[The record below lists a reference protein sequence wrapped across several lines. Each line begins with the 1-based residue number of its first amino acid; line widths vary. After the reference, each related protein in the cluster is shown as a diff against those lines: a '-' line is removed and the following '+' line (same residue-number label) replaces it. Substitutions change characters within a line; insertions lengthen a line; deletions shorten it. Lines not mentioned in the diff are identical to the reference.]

1 MFITKKHLP
10 RRAVLKAAGVSL
22 ALPFLDAMV
31 PAGTALAQTAAVPRL
46 RTGFFYIPHGAIMGN
61 TSHGPSLDKWTP
73 SGSGA
78 TFKLSPILASLEP
91 YKKYVSS
98 FGNLQ
103 NAATAGSVHSF
114 TPATWLSATRPDTG
128 APRAHMATTLDQV
141 IAKIIG
147 QETPLPS
154 LEVAAETTVQSAA
167 GGGGYY
173 STLSFR
179 DAESPLPMEPNPR
192 KVFLQLF
199 GEGDTP
205 QERATINTRTSS
217 LLDLILEGTKSLKG
231 NLGNGDRAA
240 LDGYLE
246 SVREVERRTQKAG
259 AKDLSALTIPEAPV
273 GEQDAFAEQVKL
285 MFDLV
290 ALAYQA
296 DLTRVA
302 SYIMAAEGTN
312 RTVQP
317 HRYSGFL
324 PSRLTPRQRSDEN
337 RKAGQDPDVAPRAV
351 CGLRQEDGGDAR
363 RSGIAARSLDLHV
376 RIEHEQQ
383 RPTRQL
389 PGAEHRGWRRQ
400 RQDEARWPAYRAA
413 GAHAD
418 RESPPDAASEG
429 RCRTRRVRRQ
439 HGHDRGGLRVMAVS
453 LNRRD
458 VLKGALGVF
467 ATWTSS
473 RVLSAQQA
481 FGGVRRLTDQMTVV
495 DGGGS
500 NVLAF
505 FTGEGFVL
513 VDGGAPKSFEKVMA
527 SLDANAKVNTLFNT
541 HHHVDQTGNNE
552 MFSAGTKIVAHKRTL
567 EWMSA
572 DHWIQADDRYE
583 KARPKVARP
592 TETFLASGSLNTGR
606 RADRLRV
613 PASGPYERR
622 YLCPLQECKRSGG
635 GRRGIAAARSRARLP
650 DRSVDRRA
658 RGCDGCPPDARE

>member
-1 MFITKKHLP
+1 MFITKKHIP

-22 ALPFLDAMV
+22 ALPLLDAMV
-31 PAGTALAQTAAVPRL
+31 PAGTALAQTAAVPKL

-78 TFKLSPILASLEP
+78 TFKLSSILASLEP
-91 YKKYVSS
+91 YKKYVTS

-128 APRAHMATTLDQV
+128 APRAHMSTTLDQV

-205 QERATINTRTSS
+205 QERATINTRTNS

-231 NLGNGDRAA
+231 SLGNGDKAV

-246 SVREVERRTQKAG
+246 SVREVERRTQKAA
-259 AKDLSALTIPEAPV
+259 AKDLSAFTIPEAPV
-273 GEQDAFAEQVKL
+273 GELDAFAEQVKL

-312 RTVQP
+312 RTYNHIGV
-317 HRYSGFL
+317 
-324 PSRLTPRQRSDEN
+324 
-337 RKAGQDPDVAPRAV
+337 PDSFHPVSHHAN
-351 CGLRQEDGGDAR
+351 
-363 RSGIAARSLDLHV
+363 DLA
-376 RIEHEQQ
+376 RIEKLAKIQTWHLEQFA
-383 RPTRQL
+383 
-389 PGAEHRGWRRQ
+389 GFVKKMAETPDGQGSLLDHSMFMYGSNMSNS
-400 RQDEARWPAYRAA
+400 
-413 GAHAD
+413 D
-418 RESPPDAASEG
+418 R
-429 RCRTRRVRRQ
+429 
-439 HGHDRGGLRVMAVS
+439 HD
-453 LNRRD
+453 NYPEPNI
-458 VLKGALGVF
+458 
-467 ATWTSS
+467 
-473 RVLSAQQA
+473 
-481 FGGVRRLTDQMTVV
+481 VV
-495 DGGGS
+495 GGGS
-500 NVLAF
+500 GKMKLGGQHLVLPERTPIANLHLTLLQKVGVERDRF
-505 FTGEGFVL
+505 GDSTG
-513 VDGGAPKSFEKVMA
+513 
-527 SLDANAKVNTLFNT
+527 T
-541 HHHVDQTGNNE
+541 
-552 MFSAGTKIVAHKRTL
+552 I
-567 EWMSA
+567 A
-572 DHWIQADDRYE
+572 D
-583 KARPKVARP
+583 
-592 TETFLASGSLNTGR
+592 F
-606 RADRLRV
+606 
-613 PASGPYERR
+613 
-622 YLCPLQECKRSGG
+622 
-635 GRRGIAAARSRARLP
+635 
-650 DRSVDRRA
+650 
-658 RGCDGCPPDARE
+658 

>member
-1 MFITKKHLP
+1 MFITKKHIH
-10 RRAVLKAAGVSL
+10 RRAVLKAAGVSF

-31 PAGTALAQTAAVPRL
+31 PAGTVLAQTAAVPKL

-205 QERATINTRTSS
+205 QERATINTRTNS

-231 NLGNGDRAA
+231 RLGNGDRAV

-246 SVREVERRTQKAG
+246 SVREVERRTQKAA
-259 AKDLSALTIPEAPV
+259 AKDLSAFTIPEAPV
-273 GEQDAFAEQVKL
+273 GELDAFAEQVKL

-312 RTVQP
+312 RTYNHIGVPDSFHPVSHHANDLTRIDKLAKIQTW
-317 HRYSGFL
+317 HLEQFAGFVKKMAE
-324 PSRLTPRQRSDEN
+324 TPDGQGSLLDHSIFMYGSNMSNSD
-337 RKAGQDPDVAPRAV
+337 R
-351 CGLRQEDGGDAR
+351 
-363 RSGIAARSLDLHV
+363 
-376 RIEHEQQ
+376 
-383 RPTRQL
+383 
-389 PGAEHRGWRRQ
+389 
-400 RQDEARWPAYRAA
+400 
-413 GAHAD
+413 
-418 RESPPDAASEG
+418 
-429 RCRTRRVRRQ
+429 
-439 HGHDRGGLRVMAVS
+439 HD
-453 LNRRD
+453 NYPEPNI
-458 VLKGALGVF
+458 
-467 ATWTSS
+467 
-473 RVLSAQQA
+473 
-481 FGGVRRLTDQMTVV
+481 VV
-495 DGGGS
+495 GGG
-500 NVLAF
+500 NGKMRLGGQHVVLPERTPIANLHLTLLQKVGVERDRF
-505 FTGEGFVL
+505 GDSTG
-513 VDGGAPKSFEKVMA
+513 
-527 SLDANAKVNTLFNT
+527 T
-541 HHHVDQTGNNE
+541 
-552 MFSAGTKIVAHKRTL
+552 I
-567 EWMSA
+567 A
-572 DHWIQADDRYE
+572 D
-583 KARPKVARP
+583 V
-592 TETFLASGSLNTGR
+592 
-606 RADRLRV
+606 
-613 PASGPYERR
+613 
-622 YLCPLQECKRSGG
+622 
-635 GRRGIAAARSRARLP
+635 
-650 DRSVDRRA
+650 
-658 RGCDGCPPDARE
+658 

>member
-1 MFITKKHLP
+1 MFIAKKHIH
-10 RRAVLKAAGVSL
+10 RRTVLKAAGVSL

-31 PAGTALAQTAAVPRL
+31 PAGTVLAQTAAVPKL

-78 TFKLSPILASLEP
+78 AFRLSPILAALEP

-141 IAKIIG
+141 IATIIG

-205 QERATINTRTSS
+205 QERATINTRTNS

-231 NLGNGDRAA
+231 NLGNGDRAV

-246 SVREVERRTQKAG
+246 SVREVERRTQKAA
-259 AKDLSALTIPEAPV
+259 AKDLSAFTIPEAPV
-273 GEQDAFAEQVKL
+273 GELDSFAEQVTL

-312 RTVQP
+312 RTYNHIGIPDSFHPVS
-317 HRYSGFL
+317 HHAND
-324 PSRLTPRQRSDEN
+324 LT
-337 RKAGQDPDVAPRAV
+337 
-351 CGLRQEDGGDAR
+351 
-363 RSGIAARSLDLHV
+363 
-376 RIEHEQQ
+376 RIEKLAKIQTWHLEQFA
-383 RPTRQL
+383 
-389 PGAEHRGWRRQ
+389 GFVKKMAEMPDGQGSLLDHSIFMYGSNMSNS
-400 RQDEARWPAYRAA
+400 
-413 GAHAD
+413 D
-418 RESPPDAASEG
+418 R
-429 RCRTRRVRRQ
+429 
-439 HGHDRGGLRVMAVS
+439 HD
-453 LNRRD
+453 NYPEPNI
-458 VLKGALGVF
+458 
-467 ATWTSS
+467 
-473 RVLSAQQA
+473 
-481 FGGVRRLTDQMTVV
+481 VV
-495 DGGGS
+495 GGG
-500 NVLAF
+500 NGKMRLGGQHLVLPERTPIANLHLTLLQKVGVERDTF
-505 FTGEGFVL
+505 GDSTG
-513 VDGGAPKSFEKVMA
+513 
-527 SLDANAKVNTLFNT
+527 T
-541 HHHVDQTGNNE
+541 
-552 MFSAGTKIVAHKRTL
+552 I
-567 EWMSA
+567 A
-572 DHWIQADDRYE
+572 DI
-583 KARPKVARP
+583 
-592 TETFLASGSLNTGR
+592 
-606 RADRLRV
+606 
-613 PASGPYERR
+613 
-622 YLCPLQECKRSGG
+622 
-635 GRRGIAAARSRARLP
+635 
-650 DRSVDRRA
+650 
-658 RGCDGCPPDARE
+658 

>member
-1 MFITKKHLP
+1 MFITKKHIP

-31 PAGTALAQTAAVPRL
+31 PARTALAQTAAASRL

-61 TSHGPSLDKWTP
+61 TSHGPSLDRWTP

-78 TFKLSPILASLEP
+78 TFTLSPILASLEP

-103 NAATAGSVHSF
+103 NAATTGSVHSF

-205 QERATINTRTSS
+205 QERATINTRTNS
-217 LLDLILEGTKSLKG
+217 LLDLILDGTKSLKG
-231 NLGNGDRAA
+231 NLGNGDRAV

-246 SVREVERRTQKAG
+246 SVREVERRTQKAA
-259 AKDLSALTIPEAPV
+259 AKDLSAFTIPEAPV
-273 GEQDAFAEQVKL
+273 GELDSFAEQVKL

-312 RTVQP
+312 RTYNHIGVP
-317 HRYSGFL
+317 DSFHPVSHHAND
-324 PSRLTPRQRSDEN
+324 LT
-337 RKAGQDPDVAPRAV
+337 
-351 CGLRQEDGGDAR
+351 
-363 RSGIAARSLDLHV
+363 
-376 RIEHEQQ
+376 RIEKLAKIQTWHLEQFA
-383 RPTRQL
+383 
-389 PGAEHRGWRRQ
+389 GFVKKMAETPDGQGSLLDHSIFMYGSNMSNS
-400 RQDEARWPAYRAA
+400 
-413 GAHAD
+413 D
-418 RESPPDAASEG
+418 R
-429 RCRTRRVRRQ
+429 
-439 HGHDRGGLRVMAVS
+439 HD
-453 LNRRD
+453 NYPEPNI
-458 VLKGALGVF
+458 
-467 ATWTSS
+467 
-473 RVLSAQQA
+473 
-481 FGGVRRLTDQMTVV
+481 VV
-495 DGGGS
+495 GGG
-500 NVLAF
+500 NGTMRLGGQHIVLPERTPIANLHLTLLQKVGVERDRF
-505 FTGEGFVL
+505 GDSTG
-513 VDGGAPKSFEKVMA
+513 
-527 SLDANAKVNTLFNT
+527 T
-541 HHHVDQTGNNE
+541 
-552 MFSAGTKIVAHKRTL
+552 I
-567 EWMSA
+567 A
-572 DHWIQADDRYE
+572 D
-583 KARPKVARP
+583 
-592 TETFLASGSLNTGR
+592 L
-606 RADRLRV
+606 
-613 PASGPYERR
+613 
-622 YLCPLQECKRSGG
+622 
-635 GRRGIAAARSRARLP
+635 
-650 DRSVDRRA
+650 
-658 RGCDGCPPDARE
+658 

>member
-1 MFITKKHLP
+1 MFITKRHIH

-22 ALPFLDAMV
+22 ALPLLDAMV
-31 PAGTALAQTAAVPRL
+31 PAGTALAQTAAVPKL

-78 TFKLSPILASLEP
+78 TFTLSPILASLEP

-205 QERATINTRTSS
+205 QERATINTRTNS
-217 LLDLILEGTKSLKG
+217 LLDLILDRTNSLKG
-231 NLGNGDRAA
+231 NLGNGDRAV

-246 SVREVERRTQKAG
+246 SVREVERRTQRAA
-259 AKDLSALTIPEAPV
+259 AKDLSAFTIPEAPV
-273 GEQDAFAEQVKL
+273 GELDSFAEQVKL

-302 SYIMAAEGTN
+302 TYIMAAEGTN
-312 RTVQP
+312 RTYNHIGIPDSFHPVS
-317 HRYSGFL
+317 HHAND
-324 PSRLTPRQRSDEN
+324 LT
-337 RKAGQDPDVAPRAV
+337 
-351 CGLRQEDGGDAR
+351 
-363 RSGIAARSLDLHV
+363 
-376 RIEHEQQ
+376 RIEKLAKIQTWHLEQFA
-383 RPTRQL
+383 
-389 PGAEHRGWRRQ
+389 GFIKKMAETPDGQGSLLDHSMFMYGSNMSNS
-400 RQDEARWPAYRAA
+400 
-413 GAHAD
+413 D
-418 RESPPDAASEG
+418 R
-429 RCRTRRVRRQ
+429 
-439 HGHDRGGLRVMAVS
+439 HD
-453 LNRRD
+453 NYPEPNI
-458 VLKGALGVF
+458 
-467 ATWTSS
+467 
-473 RVLSAQQA
+473 
-481 FGGVRRLTDQMTVV
+481 VV
-495 DGGGS
+495 GGG
-500 NVLAF
+500 
-505 FTGEGFVL
+505 
-513 VDGGAPKSFEKVMA
+513 
-527 SLDANAKVNTLFNT
+527 
-541 HHHVDQTGNNE
+541 
-552 MFSAGTKIVAHKRTL
+552 I
-567 EWMSA
+567 
-572 DHWIQADDRYE
+572 
-583 KARPKVARP
+583 
-592 TETFLASGSLNTGR
+592 GR
-606 RADRLRV
+606 MKL
-613 PASGPYERR
+613 
-622 YLCPLQECKRSGG
+622 G
-635 GRRGIAAARSRARLP
+635 GRHIVLPERTPIANLHLTLLQKVGVERDSFGDSTGTIADL
-650 DRSVDRRA
+650 
-658 RGCDGCPPDARE
+658 